1 MDLLLNSDSN
11 VNDNFYDLLTNNQAI
26 NYDPTFYSSQTS
38 PFSTTSTGVGSVY
51 LNDNVNPLNID
62 DFMNEWNVN
71 NNFSPDDLVSKEINN
86 QLFSNLVPLSNCS
99 SISDNDSDS
108 GVSSSDS
115 PKPLNDQVN
124 TDYQNKIE
132 QFSSSSGSSVIEL
145 EDDSNQS
152 NNQTIMDN
160 IQLQVNNTD
169 QLMLIDSSFYET
181 ELSSLMGSPPSV
193 SSLSNTSCS
202 LDAHQ
207 TDQQLNYLIND
218 SNVDHLILDSDIA
231 NSEALLDNIEQMLKK
246 MQDESELEQKMQSKP
261 SIKQE
266 PNETQGT
273 VFKKISPKPSASI
286 QTNNKQK
293 VLLPAN
299 TKPTNLPVQL
309 TTIPVLTVP
318 SPASLQ
324 ATNKVKI
331 VPNASQISNNDL
343 IQLLSKQT
351 NQTVKK
357 QPIII
362 ASNQNQQVNQPLV
375 LTIPTNNVS
384 NTAVPIIIATHNP
397 TKVASPVIGSSNKP
411 IVIDDKTKES
421 PRAKRLKQ
429 EMDKLQILTKTEQIN
444 SPLILTTNNLINNSC
459 LSPTDSTSG
468 LDVRL

>member
-231 NSEALLDNIEQMLKK
+231 NSEALLDNIEQILLV
-246 MQDESELEQKMQSKP
+246 D
-261 SIKQE
+261 
-266 PNETQGT
+266 T
-273 VFKKISPKPSASI
+273 V
-286 QTNNKQK
+286 
-293 VLLPAN
+293 N
-299 TKPTNLPVQL
+299 T
-309 TTIPVLTVP
+309 
-318 SPASLQ
+318 
-324 ATNKVKI
+324 
-331 VPNASQISNNDL
+331 
-343 IQLLSKQT
+343 
-351 NQTVKK
+351 
-357 QPIII
+357 
-362 ASNQNQQVNQPLV
+362 VN
-375 LTIPTNNVS
+375 S
-384 NTAVPIIIATHNP
+384 H
-397 TKVASPVIGSSNKP
+397 S
-411 IVIDDKTKES
+411 
-421 PRAKRLKQ
+421 
-429 EMDKLQILTKTEQIN
+429 
-444 SPLILTTNNLINNSC
+444 
-459 LSPTDSTSG
+459 
-468 LDVRL
+468 